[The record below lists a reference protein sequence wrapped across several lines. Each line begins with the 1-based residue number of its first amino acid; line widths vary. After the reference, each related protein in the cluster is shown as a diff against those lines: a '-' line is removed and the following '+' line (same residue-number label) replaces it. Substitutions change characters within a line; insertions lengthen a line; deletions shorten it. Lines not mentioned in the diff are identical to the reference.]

1 MPRMIAD
8 PDDPIRPAESG
19 DLAAIRSC
27 AREAYRQYIPA
38 IGRAPAPMVADF
50 ASQIARG
57 WVWVAPT
64 RARIAGYIV
73 FYPRAEDMFLENV
86 AVHPDFRGQGMGR
99 ELIGFFEVQARD
111 AGFRTVRLYTNAAMA
126 ANLGLYPRLGYVQT
140 ERRIEDGFDR
150 VYFEKRL

>member
-1 MPRMIAD
+1 MTAD
-8 PDDPIRPAESG
+8 PHDSIRPAESG

-27 AREAYRQYIPA
+27 AREAYLGYIPA

-64 RARIAGYIV
+64 RTRIAGYIV
-73 FYPRAEDMFLENV
+73 FYPRADDMFLENV
-86 AVHPDFRGQGMGR
+86 AVHPEFQGQRTGPK
-99 ELIGFFEVQARD
+99 LNGFFEDQARD
-111 AGFRTVRLYTNAAMA
+111 TGFDTVRLYTNAAMA
-126 ANLGLYPRLGYVQT
+126 ANLSLYPRLGYVQT
-140 ERRIEDGFDR
+140 DRRIEDGFDR